1 MYAISQ
7 IFQLIFVISAST
19 LVMSIILVRYL
30 RNKSLMILLAIQY
43 FVFPL
48 IATYI
53 YITFFEN
60 LELKLI
66 AYSLFTSY
74 MLLICVLS
82 LHFAVEKPSV
92 SMSVLLYCWKNPKSI
107 KEIEQMVEVNFRND
121 HRINEIREN
130 RFIFKNKD
138 LRRST
143 IILFKIWKFIAPIKE
158 DG

>member
-19 LVMSIILVRYL
+19 LAMSIILVRYL
-30 RNKSLMILLAIQY
+30 QNKSLMILLTIQY
-43 FVFPL
+43 LAFPL
-48 IATYI
+48 IATSI
-53 YITFFEN
+53 YITFFKN
-60 LELKLI
+60 IELSLI

-92 SMSVLLYCWKNPKSI
+92 SMSVLLYCWKTPKSI
-107 KEIEQMVEVNFRND
+107 KEVEQMVEMNFKND

-138 LRRST
+138 LRKST
-143 IILFKIWKFIAPIKE
+143 ILLFKVWKFIAPIKE
-158 DG
+158 DV

>member
-19 LVMSIILVRYL
+19 LVMSIIFVRYL
-30 RNKSLMILLAIQY
+30 RNKSLMILLTIQY
-43 FVFPL
+43 FFFPL
-48 IATYI
+48 IATCI
-53 YITFFEN
+53 YITFFKN
-60 LELKLI
+60 IELNLI

-107 KEIEQMVEVNFRND
+107 KEIEQMVEVTFKND
-121 HRINEIREN
+121 HRVNEIREN

>member
-30 RNKSLMILLAIQY
+30 RNKSLMILLTIQY

-48 IATYI
+48 IAVYI

-60 LELKLI
+60 LGLKLI

-74 MLLICVLS
+74 MFLICILS

-107 KEIEQMVEVNFRND
+107 KEIEQMVEVNFKND

>member
-1 MYAISQ
+1 MNAISQ

-19 LVMSIILVRYL
+19 LVASIILVRFL
-30 RNKSLMILLAIQY
+30 QNKSLMILLTIQY

-48 IATYI
+48 IATGI

-60 LELKLI
+60 LELNLI

-92 SMSVLLYCWKNPKSI
+92 SMSVILYCWKNPKSI
-107 KEIEQMVEVNFRND
+107 NEVEQMVEVNFKND
-121 HRINEIREN
+121 HRINEIIEN
-130 RFIFKNKD
+130 RFLFKNKN
-138 LRRST
+138 LRKST
-143 IILFKIWKFIAPIKE
+143 IVLFKIWKFIAPVKE
-158 DG
+158 DD

>member
-30 RNKSLMILLAIQY
+30 RNKSLMILLTIQY

-48 IATYI
+48 IAIYI

-82 LHFAVEKPSV
+82 LHFAIEKPSV

-107 KEIEQMVEVNFRND
+107 EEIEQMVEVNFKND